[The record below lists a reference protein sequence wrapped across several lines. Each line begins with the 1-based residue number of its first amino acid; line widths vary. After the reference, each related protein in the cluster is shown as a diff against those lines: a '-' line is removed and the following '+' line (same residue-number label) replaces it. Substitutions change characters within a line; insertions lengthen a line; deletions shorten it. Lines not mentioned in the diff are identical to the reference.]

1 MKKIDFHIHTI
12 ATTVDSVFDFDIAK
26 LKEYVEVMEIDG
38 IAITNHNKFD
48 RNQFSTIQNTLDIIV
63 LPGIEINLGKGH
75 ALLVSD
81 GDNLDDFTSK
91 CSKVTE
97 LIRNASDSI
106 DVLKLREIFGDL
118 SRYLIIPHY
127 DKNPEVDRA
136 SLEALGSDFI
146 AGEVTSAKK
155 FIYAQKGA
163 NLPTP
168 LLLSDARAKSDW
180 DFKTRQTYLDIS
192 NICIRSIRLCL
203 ADKCK
208 VSLSKEEGN
217 ELIQVTP
224 SGVTISSGLTVI
236 LGGRSSGKSR
246 TLDEIKKY
254 NEENGNIKYIKQFE
268 LVEIDPEKEAERF
281 NERVGKKQQEDG
293 DKYLKQFRSVVDE
306 VRNISLNNDNKKL
319 DEYID
324 SLLKLAS
331 DTERQDFYSKAAMF
345 SETEFQLDISDKLE
359 TLIKAT
365 TDLLS
370 PGKYAEIVES
380 KITRNSLIELM
391 CELITEYRQEALA
404 NKKREFT
411 NELVRAI
418 KYSLGSLSAVTP
430 VSDVNLL
437 ELAINKVKVAKFKKI
452 AKELQRPRTIAQ
464 KTVRRFTIEE
474 RSVAIKGAQDLKYI
488 SGRKTGFTDAFSHY
502 HDPYEFLLA
511 IMEIEEVDQTSYYRF
526 FTKIEYNILNEF
538 GVAVSGGERAEFRL
552 INEIDG
558 ASKFDMLLIDEP
570 ESSFDN
576 IFLSKDVNHTIKE
589 IAKNTPVV
597 IVTHNN
603 TIGASIKPDYL
614 IYTERNTVNGVP
626 EYSIFSGL
634 ATDKELV
641 SLDGRTVSNSEVT
654 LRYLEA
660 GKEQYKERSKMY
672 EMLED

>member
-1 MKKIDFHIHTI
+1 MFE
-12 ATTVDSVFDFDIAK
+12 FDIAK
-26 LKEYVEVMEIDG
+26 LKEYVEVMKVDG

-48 RNQFSTIQNTLDIIV
+48 RVQFTTIKNTLNITV

-75 ALLVSD
+75 ALLISD
-81 GDNLDDFTSK
+81 EDDLNDFASK
-91 CSKVTE
+91 CSRVSE

-106 DVLKLREIFGDL
+106 DVPKLREVFGDL
-118 SRYLIIPHY
+118 SKYLVIPHY
-127 DKNPEVDRA
+127 DKNPMVDKA
-136 SLEALGSDFI
+136 SLEALGNDFI
-146 AGEVTSAKK
+146 AGEVASAKK
-155 FIYAQKGA
+155 FIYAQKDV
-163 NLPTP
+163 NHPTP
-168 LLLSDARAKSDW
+168 LLSSDARAKTDW

-192 NICIRSIRLCL
+192 DICTRSIRLCL
-203 ADKCK
+203 ADKNK

-224 SGVTISSGLTVI
+224 GGVTISSGLTVV

-254 NEENGNIKYIKQFE
+254 NEENENIKYIRQFE
-268 LVEIDPEKEAERF
+268 LVEIDPEKESEKF

-293 DKYLKQFRSVVDE
+293 DKYLKQFRGVVDE
-306 VRNISLNNDNKKL
+306 VRNISLNNDDKKL
-319 DEYID
+319 SEYVG

-331 DTERQDFYSKAAMF
+331 ETERQDFYSKTAMF
-345 SETEFQLDISDKLE
+345 AETEFQIDTSDKLE
-359 TLIKAT
+359 ALIKAT
-365 TDLLS
+365 TDLLN
-370 PGKYAEIVES
+370 PGKYGEIVES
-380 KITRNSLIELM
+380 KIARNSLIELLS
-391 CELITEYRQEALA
+391 ELIVKYRQEALA
-404 NKKREFT
+404 SKKREIA

-418 KYSLGSLSAVTP
+418 KHSLGSLSAVAP
-430 VSDVNLL
+430 ISEVNLL
-437 ELAINKVKVAKFKKI
+437 ELARNKIKVAKFKEI
-452 AKELQRPRTIAQ
+452 VKELQRPRTIAQ

-474 RSVAIKGAQDLKYI
+474 CSIAIRGAQDLKYI
-488 SGRKTGFTDAFSHY
+488 SGRKVSFTDAFSHY
-502 HDPYEFLLA
+502 HDPYEFLIA

-526 FTKIEYNILNEF
+526 FTKIEYSILNEY

-576 IFLSKDVNHTIKE
+576 IFLSKDVNLMIKE

-614 IYTERNTVNGVP
+614 IYTERKIVDGAP

-634 ATDKELV
+634 ATDNELF
-641 SLDGRTVSNSEVT
+641 SLDGRAVSNNEVT
-654 LRYLEA
+654 LKYLEA
-660 GKEQYKERSKMY
+660 GEVEYKERGKIY
-672 EMLED
+672 EMLKD